1 LRYYGSEIL
10 LLLLLL
16 LLARYDD
23 QKSPARSGERADEE
37 KSRMGGIDD
46 GWRSERVRGFRC
58 FQAV

>member
-10 LLLLLL
+10 LLLVLV

-37 KSRMGGIDD
+37 KSRMGGI
-46 GWRSERVRGFRC
+46 E
-58 FQAV
+58 